1 MALPD
6 LRVRIGA
13 DTGQLD
19 RAIGATQGKLKD
31 FARNV
36 AITVGGA
43 LTIGLVRDTLRA
55 TAQLDNLSKLAGIS
69 VERFQELAIGVR
81 QFGVEQ
87 DKLADILK
95 DVNDK
100 FGDYMQT
107 GAGPLADFFE
117 KIAPQVGLTAAQF
130 ADLSS
135 EQKLGAYID
144 ALRRANVAQDD
155 MTFYMEALANDA
167 TILVG
172 AFEDNAAAMQEMID
186 KAREMGI
193 ILDEQAIAKAKEANA
208 QFDLMTTVIGQN
220 LKTAIIELGPILVTV
235 TEQIANLTSAVRS
248 FFEPIIEF
256 NRMSGDLDA
265 AANRLF
271 QNRPPATLPTTV
283 IDGPPSLGPPGSMT
297 LEEAFN
303 ARMQQAINRA
313 MIENPAGFSPADPS
327 PGFQPP
333 GGILRPPM
341 RPEGLTKPLQDTA
354 AAARTVSSA
363 LADVSD
369 NAANVQTSLNS
380 IGMAAKNAFVNF
392 VTGASTAKQALS
404 QLASSMAAMFAERA
418 FMSLFGGFSFFRAPS
433 FAGGGYTGS
442 GPRSG
447 GMDGRGG
454 FPAILHPNETVV
466 DHTRGGA
473 GGMVRVIV
481 EEAPGF
487 ATRVRTE
494 AQGVAV
500 QVVQAG
506 IQQYDR
512 LVAPATQ
519 RRVAADPRRV
529 G

>member
-1 MALPD
+1 
-6 LRVRIGA
+6 
-13 DTGQLD
+13 
-19 RAIGATQGKLKD
+19 
-31 FARNV
+31 
-36 AITVGGA
+36 
-43 LTIGLVRDTLRA
+43 
-55 TAQLDNLSKLAGIS
+55 
-69 VERFQELAIGVR
+69 
-81 QFGVEQ
+81 
-87 DKLADILK
+87 
-95 DVNDK
+95 
-100 FGDYMQT
+100 
-107 GAGPLADFFE
+107 
-117 KIAPQVGLTAAQF
+117 
-130 ADLSS
+130 
-135 EQKLGAYID
+135 
-144 ALRRANVAQDD
+144 
-155 MTFYMEALANDA
+155 
-167 TILVG
+167 
-172 AFEDNAAAMQEMID
+172 
-186 KAREMGI
+186 
-193 ILDEQAIAKAKEANA
+193 
-208 QFDLMTTVIGQN
+208 
-220 LKTAIIELGPILVTV
+220 
-235 TEQIANLTSAVRS
+235 
-248 FFEPIIEF
+248 
-256 NRMSGDLDA
+256 MSGDLDA

-283 IDGPPSLGPPGSMT
+283 IDGPPSFGPPGSMT

-303 ARMQQAINRA
+303 ARMQQAIDRA
-313 MIENPAGFSPADPS
+313 MLENPAGFSPADPS

-333 GGILRPPM
+333 GGILIPPM

-363 LADVSD
+363 LEDISD
-369 NAANVQTSLNS
+369 NAANVQTSLNN
-380 IGMAAKNAFVNF
+380 IGVAAKNAFVNF

-466 DHTRGGA
+466 DHKRGGA

>member
-172 AFEDNAAAMQEMID
+172 AFESNAAAMQEMID

-235 TEQIANLTSAVRS
+235 TEQIANLTSAVRG

-271 QNRPPATLPTTV
+271 QNRPPATLPTIV
-283 IDGPPSLGPPGSMT
+283 IDEPPPLGPPGSMT
-297 LEEAFN
+297 IDEAIN
-303 ARMQQAINRA
+303 AQLQRAIDRARM
-313 MIENPAGFSPADPS
+313 ENPAGFSPADPS

-341 RPEGLTKPLQDTA
+341 RPESMTKALKDTA

-363 LADVSD
+363 LQGVGDDAADVE
-369 NAANVQTSLNS
+369 TSLNS
-380 IGMAAKNAFVNF
+380 IGVAAKNAFVNF
-392 VTGASTAKQALS
+392 VTGATTAKQALS
-404 QLASSMAAMFAERA
+404 QLAASMAAMFAERA
-418 FMSLFGGFSFFRAPS
+418 FMSLFGGFSFFRTPS

-447 GMDGRGG
+447 GIDGRGG
-454 FPAILHPNETVV
+454 FPAILHPDETVI
-466 DHTRGGA
+466 DHTRGGV